1 MQFSI
6 NLNFVSNLLVREI
19 QDDILEPLERA
30 TPEFVS
36 PEIASCLP
44 VSCSSDIYSLGIVMY
59 MLLTGLSP
67 FLGNSDQDTLTKVR
81 KNDWQTWESSSKIQQ
96 PIREIIEACFVV
108 EPEKRPSIEKII
120 ALVKNVKSRTESD
133 INATRL
139 KERFLF

>member
-1 MQFSI
+1 
-6 NLNFVSNLLVREI
+6 
-19 QDDILEPLERA
+19 
-30 TPEFVS
+30 
-36 PEIASCLP
+36 
-44 VSCSSDIYSLGIVMY
+44 MY

-139 KERFLF
+139 KERF